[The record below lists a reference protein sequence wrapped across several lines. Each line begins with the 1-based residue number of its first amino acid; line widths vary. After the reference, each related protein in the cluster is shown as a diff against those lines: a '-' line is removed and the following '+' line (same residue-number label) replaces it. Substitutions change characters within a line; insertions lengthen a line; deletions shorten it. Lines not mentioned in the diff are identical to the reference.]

1 VNTMATREAIALVT
15 LLAHLGEEDADD
27 LTTQDLDLVAT
38 FVGDLQ
44 EPIEIVLVAAANMA
58 AAAVKVLAETTGE
71 SFEALLQRAGTEFA
85 R

>member
-1 VNTMATREAIALVT
+1 

>member
-1 VNTMATREAIALVT
+1 
-15 LLAHLGEEDADD
+15 
-27 LTTQDLDLVAT
+27 
-38 FVGDLQ
+38 
-44 EPIEIVLVAAANMA
+44 MA